1 MPSDISAIFWP
12 YVIFFELFY
21 ERHILVLSFVA
32 LIISFLL
39 YAYSIIWMVS
49 DNWTPLA
56 LRARFVRG
64 YAVLSSTIKY

>member
-1 MPSDISAIFWP
+1 MTSDISAIFWP
-12 YVIFFELFY
+12 YEVSFEPSY
-21 ERHILVLSFVA
+21 ERHILVLSIVV

-39 YAYSIIWMVS
+39 YAYSIIGMVS